1 MPSGL
6 SVAWHFPRVVVA
18 APFVCS
24 LPAVVVPR
32 RPVEVTAV
40 AAATVPVAVPVPIPS
55 IVAITIAV
63 AVAVSIS
70 VSVTIPT
77 LSATNWLSVAASP
90 TAWITVAESSAAKAA
105 RSLGPVIEARAT
117 VVARPREAAVTI
129 ASVETWAQR
138 GTRGRPEAVAVSSS
152 RTVKAT
158 AETATTTA
166 AAATPSTAVEAT
178 TEAASE
184 AISEAATGAHGLEG
198 QGFGVIASAKT
209 PAQSPW
215 RPADDC
221 AATLDIQLDLSAF
234 DSITIASSYRSCSP
248 SHKAT
253 LR

>member
-1 MPSGL
+1 MLSGL

-18 APFVCS
+18 APFICS

-117 VVARPREAAVTI
+117 VVARPREAAVI

-184 AISEAATGAHGLEG
+184 AISEAATGAHGLEW